1 MNNESTLPVGIKITG
16 IALVVLCG
24 LQIIGWNVM
33 MVIAAS
39 KLRTSITDF
48 VIYSTGIMGSLT
60 PLLGVVA
67 GVGVLLMKSWGRTTG
82 VIFSAIAII
91 LYGSGFALA
100 IFLDGTIRHSIS
112 SVIAPITV
120 LLGLPIWTIYYFT
133 RERIKTVFS

>member
-1 MNNESTLPVGIKITG
+1 MNNESILPVGIKITG

-48 VIYSTGIMGSLT
+48 VIYSTGIMGALT

-67 GVGVLLMKSWGRTTG
+67 GVGVLLMKSWGRTAG

-91 LYGSGFALA
+91 LYGSGFSLALYM
-100 IFLDGTIRHSIS
+100 DGALRHSIS
-112 SVIAPITV
+112 SVIAPIAV